1 MKTASKYGYAG
12 KKRKRKYA
20 RKEEIRYILAAA
32 VSILLLVCVSAG
44 LVSRENKAENTKAEK
59 KEAEKDPHEGQVY
72 LYDGF
77 DWIWMT
83 PLEGV
88 AVNDFTE
95 DDFAVINGKIEY
107 VGDKYETFRG
117 IDVSEHQK
125 EIDWKAVAA
134 SGVDYA
140 YIRVGRRGYTEGGL
154 FDDAYFQTNI
164 LEAQAAGLKTGVYIF
179 SQAVSVEEAIEE
191 ADFLI
196 DKVQE
201 YKVPLPVVYD
211 WEKISEDGSRTAEL
225 STETRT
231 DCAVAFCETIRNAGY
246 VPCVYINRNM
256 GYYGYDLSR
265 LDDYQI
271 WFSLPESGFPN
282 FYYHV
287 DMWQYSFTETVPG
300 ISVETDMNLWLVP
313 KEETVS
319 SNP

>member
-1 MKTASKYGYAG
+1 MRTASKYGYAG
-12 KKRKRKYA
+12 RKKKRRYS
-20 RKEEIRYILAAA
+20 RRDERRYIIAGII
-32 VSILLLVCVSAG
+32 SIILLVCISAVLLSDITVG
-44 LVSRENKAENTKAEK
+44 ETVP
-59 KEAEKDPHEGQVY
+59 KEEKDPHEGQVY

-88 AVNDFTE
+88 EVNDLTE
-95 DDFAVINGKIEY
+95 DDFSVSNGKIIY
-107 VGDKYETFRG
+107 TDDKYDVLRG

-125 EIDWKAVAA
+125 EIDWKEVAG
-134 SGVDYA
+134 SGIDYA

-154 FDDAYFQTNI
+154 FDDAYFEKNI
-164 LEAQAAGLKTGVYIF
+164 LEAQASGLRTGVYIF
-179 SQAVSVEEAIEE
+179 SQAVSVQEAIEE
-191 ADFLI
+191 ANYLI
-196 DKVQE
+196 EEVKE
-201 YKVPLPVVYD
+201 YDIPLPVVYD
-211 WEKISEDGSRTAEL
+211 WEKISEDGSRTSDI

-231 DCAVAFCETIRNAGY
+231 DCAVAFCETVKNAGY

-265 LDDYQI
+265 LDDYEI

-300 ISVETDMNLWLVP
+300 ISVETDMNLWFLP
-313 KEETVS
+313 KAELS
-319 SNP
+319 Q